1 MEETAASMSVRA
13 DSKVKVEP
21 DTGAVLAESAAAEA
35 ALGEGNSYCV
45 ASPARCP

>member
-1 MEETAASMSVRA
+1 MSVRA
-13 DSKVKVEP
+13 DSKVKEP

-35 ALGEGNSYCV
+35 TLGEGNSYCV